1 MRKFSFELQD
11 VLDYR
16 MFEQEQAESELGKAL
31 SAENSIKEE
40 LDDIARRY
48 ASSKKMIS
56 GDSDFSD
63 SFTQWRFCGLLDSR
77 KEDCLKRLAAAKLET
92 ERKRS
97 ALQEIMKK
105 TAALNRLREQQQDEY
120 RAAAEFEEDE
130 AADDIS
136 SSRYKAPRG

>member
-31 SAENSIKEE
+31 AAENSIKEE

-63 SFTQWRFCGLLDSR
+63 SFTQGRFCGLLDSR

-105 TAALNRLREQQQDEY
+105 TAALNRLREQQQNEY

-136 SSRYKAPRG
+136 TSRYKAPRG

>member
-31 SAENSIKEE
+31 AVENSIKDE

-63 SFTQWRFCGLLDSR
+63 SFTQGRFCGLLDSR

-105 TAALNRLREQQQDEY
+105 TAALNRLRERQKDEY
-120 RAAAEFEEDE
+120 MAAAGFEEDE
-130 AADDIS
+130 AADDIAT
-136 SSRYKAPRG
+136 SRYKTPRG

>member
-31 SAENSIKEE
+31 AAENSIKEE

-56 GDSDFSD
+56 CDSDFSD
-63 SFTQWRFCGLLDSR
+63 SFTQGRFCGLLDSR

-120 RAAAEFEEDE
+120 RAATEFEEDE

-136 SSRYKAPRG
+136 TSRYKAPRG